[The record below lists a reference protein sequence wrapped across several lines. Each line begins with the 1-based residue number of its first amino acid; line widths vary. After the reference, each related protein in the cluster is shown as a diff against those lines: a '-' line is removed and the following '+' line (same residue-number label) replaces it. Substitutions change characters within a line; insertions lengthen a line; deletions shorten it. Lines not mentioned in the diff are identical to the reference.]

1 MKKKILAMALV
12 LSMLLCCM
20 ISVSAADGVYEGTVD
35 IKTTTEEWTAH
46 AQWTEGSGTFSDDG
60 NGGVQ
65 YTYNQNK
72 QAQAYFVMKK
82 PYRFYSGCS
91 YEISNYYI
99 TSGINGSCQLHIQT
113 ELSESQRICPY
124 DNSWPEN
131 SSVSIPT
138 TSYMADGVTKKGL
151 YTTYAWGEYFNNG
164 TTLRTARLDNAQFYS
179 DAECT
184 QPAEYADALV
194 WMYMLGGQAANG
206 SLGIKNVKITEF
218 SPITANISGNGT
230 IKVNGT
236 ALANGEKIN
245 LQTGGSFNVTFL
257 PGEGEKIDS
266 ITYGGKTY
274 KVYGNGVVIDGAQ
287 RNSTLDVVF
296 TPKTGVAPLYESS
309 FIGDDGISANWEFT
323 SVNYWNTNN
332 KKIRNIEKDGA
343 VCSAL
348 SFYNIN
354 PGKAAT
360 QNSKFS
366 AADTNGITV
375 HAGAKYYI
383 SYDFY
388 TENMVTQNG
397 FFMSTPGSGFNAEIF
412 KDGASKG
419 VKTAQNIAASDF
431 EYYSASGNDKKS
443 ASYAIK
449 FNKINDSE
457 DATAT
462 MNFGVYGE
470 GKSRGDDIN
479 YDGIAFG
486 FWNLKIRETSPLAA
500 KITGE
505 GSVTVNGTAL
515 SNGEAV
521 DEVETGT
528 PLDFTFSPAEGYEV
542 ESVKYGGNTYDA
554 KDNKLSISKS
564 TVCSDIE
571 VSYKKAAAS
580 SPAIDSGSETKA
592 NAAVQTFTYTALD
605 GSSKEYTGPVAVAYA
620 KINSYTDGNAYK
632 YAFDVTDPASG
643 NTLRLECGDA
653 APGLAIAVRL
663 IGGAIV
669 EGTEYTIRPVIYE

>member
-20 ISVSAADGVYEGTVD
+20 ISVSAADGVYEGTVN
-35 IKTTTEEWTAH
+35 IPTSTAEWSVHTI
-46 AQWTEGSGTFSDDG
+46 WTDHGGNYSDSGSGIQQT
-60 NGGVQ
+60 
-65 YTYNQNK
+65 YTASASQP
-72 QAQAYFVMKK
+72 QVLFAPKK
-82 PYRFYSGCS
+82 LYRFYSGCS
-91 YEISNYYI
+91 YSVSMKFNI
-99 TSGINGSCQLHIQT
+99 SGITGSSTTFIQT
-113 ELSESQRICPY
+113 NSDQVNPNIPY
-124 DNSWPEN
+124 SDFPG
-131 SSVSIPT
+131 VKIPT
-138 TSYMADGVTKKGL
+138 AYMSGGKTRAEFDSG
-151 YTTYAWGEYFNNG
+151 YIWGG
-164 TTLRTARLDNAQFYS
+164 SLDRTVNFENVQFYS

-184 QPAEYADALV
+184 APVDYTDGLIYV
-194 WMYMLGGQAANG
+194 YMLSG
-206 SLGIKNVKITEF
+206 SKNVAGTLGLSNVKITEF

-230 IKVNGT
+230 VKVNGT

-412 KDGASKG
+412 KDGVSKG
-419 VKTAQNIAASDF
+419 VKTAQNIPASVFGD
-431 EYYSASGNDKKS
+431 YSASGNDKKS

-470 GKSRGDDIN
+470 GVKRGDDTN

-486 FWNLKIRETSPLAA
+486 FWNLKIRETSPLTA

-505 GSVTVNGTAL
+505 GSVTVNGTSL